1 MKIAKIILGIVTTF
15 ILTTSCSGWSEK
27 DKERYLSDCEK
38 AKLDSIFCNCSLEKI
53 TAKYNSFEHAMR
65 NENDFPEIFNACK

>member
-1 MKIAKIILGIVTTF
+1 MKIAKITLGILTTF

-27 DKERYLSDCEK
+27 DMERYLNECEK
-38 AKLDSIFCNCSLEKI
+38 AKLDSIFCKCSLEKI
-53 TAKYNSFEHAMR
+53 TTKYNSFDHAMR